1 MTGRRGNSSRV
12 GIEIPD
18 EVFALGRLGY
28 AVFVMAT
35 TSAIAL
41 IMLAAILAFF
51 APAIG
56 ELFVEV
62 NLELSAPTQLLF
74 DMSHYWC
81 RVIPLMALAP
91 VLLILSRQSFFQ
103 AGRERG

>member
-41 IMLAAILAFF
+41 IMLAALLGFLV
-51 APAIG
+51 PAIE
-56 ELFVEV
+56 ELFVVV
-62 NLELSAPTQLLF
+62 NLELSSPRQLLL
-74 DMSHYWC
+74 DMSHYWY
-81 RVIPLMALAP
+81 RFIPLMTLAP
-91 VLLILSRQSFFQ
+91 VLLILSRQSFFRT
-103 AGRERG
+103 GRQRG